1 MKIVNRVLTYYE
13 VIIHKCQKKVANIH
27 PYISILTNYK
37 FSLTETPYSSITHSS
52 ILCVFEIAFA
62 LMSQNSNIVCDMIYV
77 WKIKI
82 YLESV
87 LNFVQKGG
95 QIPILISNAD
105 MITNFLEPERG
116 RLLMQRSALCTV
128 ISALSLYCIKMGR
141 SKLHRQQLCSLFNT
155 FGL

>member
-1 MKIVNRVLTYYE
+1 MKIVNCVLTYYFE
-13 VIIHKCQKKVANIH
+13 VIFHKCQKKKLRTYVQTC
-27 PYISILTNYK
+27 ISILTNYK
-37 FSLTETPYSSITHSS
+37 FSLTGTPNSSITHYS

-87 LNFVQKGG
+87 QNFVQKGG

-105 MITNFLEPERG
+105 MIPILLEPERG
-116 RLLMQRSALCTV
+116 RLFMQRSALCTV
-128 ISALSLYCIKMGR
+128 TALSLKCIKMGR
-141 SKLHRQQLCSLFNT
+141 YKLHTRQLTTN
-155 FGL
+155 